1 MSTINH
7 ELSPDQPYL
16 MVHGLF
22 AGRGTTQEGIHYE
35 GFLMKDGHIHYFN
48 IQTEKEIPD
57 YDDTTQTD

>member
-22 AGRGTTQEGIHYE
+22 AGRGTTQDGIHYE
-35 GFLMKDGHIHYFN
+35 GFLMDDGHVHYFDT
-48 IQTEKEIPD
+48 QTEKEIPN
-57 YDDTTQTD
+57 YDDNASTN